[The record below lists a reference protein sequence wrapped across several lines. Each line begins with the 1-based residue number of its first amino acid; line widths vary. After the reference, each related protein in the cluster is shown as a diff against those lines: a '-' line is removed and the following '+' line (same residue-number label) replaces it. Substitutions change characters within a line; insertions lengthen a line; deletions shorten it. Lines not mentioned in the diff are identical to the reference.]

1 MRGQNIGNMFM
12 EIKSYNKY
20 GAKKTV
26 YNGVTYHSKFEAEY
40 AKSLDWRVKAKDI
53 RSWDRQVK
61 ISLDVNET
69 HICNY
74 FIDFLII
81 HNNGKLEYVEI
92 KGVETPAWKLKWK
105 LFLAIFVKEHPKHF
119 ITLVKRTGTTHY

>member
-1 MRGQNIGNMFM
+1 MA
-12 EIKSYNKY
+12 YNKY

-53 RSWDRQVK
+53 KSWQRQLK

-81 HNNGKLEYVEI
+81 HNNGKLEYAEI
-92 KGVETPAWKLKWK
+92 KGVETPVWKLKWK
-105 LFLAIFVKEHPKHF
+105 LFLAIFAKEYPKFF

>member
-1 MRGQNIGNMFM
+1 MA
-12 EIKSYNKY
+12 YNKY

-26 YNGVTYHSKFEAEY
+26 YNGITYHSKFEAEY
-40 AKSLDWRVKAKDI
+40 AQKLDWRVKAKDI
-53 RSWDRQVK
+53 KSWERQLK

-105 LFLAIFVKEHPKHF
+105 LFLAIYRKQNPDVL